1 MSEATTRPTGSFR
14 LADGVVRGFAAE
26 LLLLPTGLVTAA
38 VLSRVL
44 GPSDYGL
51 FTLAATFATWVS
63 WTTTSLLARAA
74 VKFVGEAHDDWRPAA
89 VSVLRWRIVL
99 GVASMLLVLA
109 GADVIARALHSIALA
124 PYLRVFAIDLL
135 LFNLARA
142 YREVLTGRGRFR
154 EVAMVSMV
162 RWTARMVL
170 IVVLVQAT
178 RSVMAAVVGSVGATL
193 VELLVARQVQPLP
206 IRERGGITPAQMWGV
221 AAPLMLYGATMQL
234 FSKVDL
240 LALSALGGTPRDAG
254 LYGAAQN
261 LAVAPG
267 LFALSIGPL
276 LLATLARMRR
286 IGQTDEARGVGRAAL
301 RVTFA
306 LVPFAALVAG
316 TSAEL
321 VRVVFGPSFA
331 AAGPLLALLFAAA
344 VAVAV
349 MTVAVS
355 IITAADHQ
363 RIVSFLGVVVL
374 GGALVGHVTLI
385 PRLGASGAALV
396 TIVAATVGA
405 LVSVVLVHRT
415 WGVHA
420 YATLVRAALIAA
432 PTYWAASAVATPGAA
447 LLALKLAVL
456 SAAVIGAFILS
467 GELDTDERRRWLT
480 RPPFA
485 RVARAGAE

>member
-1 MSEATTRPTGSFR
+1 VSAEAARPTGSFR

-63 WTTTSLLARAA
+63 WTTTSLLSRAA

-89 VSVLRWRIVL
+89 ASVFRWRLSL
-99 GVASMLLVLA
+99 GLGSALLVLA
-109 GADVIARALHSIALA
+109 AADLIARALHSASLA

-170 IVVLVQAT
+170 IVALVWAT
-178 RSVMAAVVGSVGATL
+178 RSVMAAVAGSVGATL
-193 VELLVARQVQPLP
+193 VELLVARSVQPIPL
-206 IRERGGITPAQMWGV
+206 RERGGIAPAQMWGV
-221 AAPLMLYGATMQL
+221 AAPLMLYGTTMQL
-234 FSKVDL
+234 FGKVDL
-240 LALSALGGTPRDAG
+240 LALSALGGTARDAG

-267 LFALSIGPL
+267 LFALAIGPL

-286 IGQTDEARGVGRAAL
+286 IGHTDEARLVGRAAL
-301 RVTFA
+301 RVTFV

-316 TSAEL
+316 TATEL
-321 VRVVFGPSFA
+321 VHVVFGASFD
-331 AAGPLLALLFAAA
+331 AAGPLLALLFASAVAIAVMA
-344 VAVAV
+344 VAVA
-349 MTVAVS
+349 

-363 RIVSFLGVVVL
+363 RVVSLLGVVVL
-374 GGALVGHVTLI
+374 AGALVGHATLI
-385 PRLGASGAALV
+385 PRFGASGAALV
-396 TIVAATVGA
+396 TTVAATAGA
-405 LVSVVLVHRT
+405 LVSVALVHRT
-415 WGVHA
+415 WRVHA
-420 YATLVRAALIAA
+420 YGTLLRATLIAA
-432 PTYWAASAVATPGAA
+432 PAYWAASALATPGAA
-447 LLALKLAVL
+447 LLALELVVLSVAVL
-456 SAAVIGAFILS
+456 AAFVLT
-467 GELDTDERRRWLT
+467 GELDADERRRWLVHL
-480 RPPFA
+480 PFR
-485 RVARAGAE
+485 RVARVSVK

>member
-1 MSEATTRPTGSFR
+1 MSASASRPTGSFR

-74 VKFVGEAHDDWRPAA
+74 VKFVGEAHEDWRPAA
-89 VSVLRWRIVL
+89 ASVLRWRLSIGLVS
-99 GVASMLLVLA
+99 ALLVLA
-109 GADVIARALHSIALA
+109 TAGLTARVLHSAELA

-178 RSVMAAVVGSVGATL
+178 RSVMAAVAGSVGATL
-193 VELLVARQVQPLP
+193 VELLVARSMQPIPL
-206 IRERGGITPAQMWGV
+206 RERGGIATAQMWGV

-240 LALSALGGTPRDAG
+240 LALSALGGSTRDAG

-267 LFALSIGPL
+267 LFALALGPQ

-286 IGQTDEARGVGRAAL
+286 IGQTDEARRVGRAAL
-301 RVTFA
+301 RVSYA

-316 TSAEL
+316 TASEL
-321 VRVVFGPSFA
+321 VRVVFGTSFT
-331 AAGPLLALLFAAA
+331 AAGPLLALLFASAVSTAVMA
-344 VAVAV
+344 VAVA
-349 MTVAVS
+349 

-363 RIVSFLGVVVL
+363 RVVSLLGVGVL
-374 GGALVGHVTLI
+374 AGALAGHATLI
-385 PRLGASGAALV
+385 PRLGATGAAIV
-396 TIVAATVGA
+396 TTVAATVGA
-405 LVSVVLVHRT
+405 LVAVGLVHRT
-415 WGVHA
+415 WKVHA
-420 YATLVRAALIAA
+420 YATLLRATCIAVPA
-432 PTYWAASAVATPGAA
+432 YWAASAVATPGAA
-447 LLALKLAVL
+447 LLALKLVVL
-456 SAAVIGAFILS
+456 SVAIVAAFVVS
-467 GELDTDERRRWLT
+467 GELDADERRRWLV
-480 RPPFA
+480 RMPFR
-485 RVARAGAE
+485 RVAA